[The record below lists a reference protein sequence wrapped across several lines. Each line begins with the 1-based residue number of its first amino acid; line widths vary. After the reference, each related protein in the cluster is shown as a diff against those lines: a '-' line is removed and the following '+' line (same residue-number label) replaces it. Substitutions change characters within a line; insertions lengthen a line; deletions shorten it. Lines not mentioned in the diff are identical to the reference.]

1 MEKSEKQNE
10 EMFNMILKEIKNLEN
25 KIDSIHGELKEIK
38 KSTLNMDTH
47 ISFVETVY
55 DTVKNPFYYIMNK
68 IQPIQIKDKES
79 KMITE

>member
-1 MEKSEKQNE
+1 MEEQNSIYLEILEK
-10 EMFNMILKEIKNLEN
+10 LN
-25 KIDSIHGELKEIK
+25 KIEEKLEIIQTDINNIK

-68 IQPIQIKDKES
+68 IQPIQIKDKNTKEP